1 MAGPLP
7 NKVSTSHLVSRF
19 LKVAQ
24 TSVYRVKFQPPL
36 GVQNFLT
43 RSRRGFDYT
52 TFGRDIEILC
62 SEASLPGTTLAT
74 HDVTAD
80 YQGVTEKMAY
90 RRIYDESLDLA
101 FVVDKKYN
109 IIEFFE
115 GWMDYISGVGLNG
128 VRGSY
133 EATPI
138 GYRMSYPKEYKNNIY
153 VTKFEKDM
161 QDNQLQYTFVDAF
174 PTSINSTPVSYAE
187 SDVLRYNVSFSYVRY
202 VRYRTAT
209 QQLSPQLPLVH
220 QADQQLY
227 GDTVP
232 QGTVTATRP
241 TPTGG
246 VQDIMVDRQL
256 QRDDVQYGN
265 TWPSY
270 NTRVGSRR
278 RGNNINNNEAAL
290 QAGISAGL
298 SLF

>member
-1 MAGPLP
+1 MAGPRP

-43 RSRRGFDYT
+43 RSLRGFDYT

-90 RRIYDESLDLA
+90 RRIYDESLDLT

-109 IIEFFE
+109 VIEFFE
-115 GWMDYISGVGLNG
+115 GWIDYISGVGLNG
-128 VRGSY
+128 VRGAY
-133 EATPI
+133 ESTPI
-138 GYRMSYPKEYKNNIY
+138 GYRMSYPTEYKNNIY

-209 QQLSPQLPLVH
+209 QQISPQQNLST

-232 QGTVTATRP
+232 QGTVTATR
-241 TPTGG
+241 TTSTGG

-256 QRDDVQYGN
+256 QRDAAQYGQ

-270 NTRVGSRR
+270 NTKVGSN
-278 RGNNINNNEAAL
+278 RGRNSAAL
-290 QAGISAGL
+290 QDGINAGF